1 MTTPCNCSATTPI
14 NKPLSCYLAEAS
26 AGTSKYFVTG
36 NLIYLATVNLVMP
49 VLAGFVL
56 PIVLAKL
63 MNRGPAPSTD
73 PTTVI
78 IPIESQLLLP
88 LSPATKTFYS
98 GTAAFFG
105 MFTNSFTLSIAN
117 QVSNTGLSVTGAG
130 SGTTASG
137 LSAKDIINIALAL
150 ISFGALTWDYI
161 QQSLCQH
168 DLQN

>member
-1 MTTPCNCSATTPI
+1 
-14 NKPLSCYLAEAS
+14 LADAS
-26 AGTSKYFVTG
+26 AETQKYFVTG

-49 VLAGFVL
+49 ILAGFVL

-63 MNRGPAPSTD
+63 THQG
-73 PTTVI
+73 TVSI
-78 IPIESQLLLP
+78 PVQVVPIEPSSDSMP
-88 LSPATKTFYS
+88 IEPMSSAAKAFYS
-98 GTAAFFG
+98 GTASLLG
-105 MFTNSFTLSIAN
+105 MFTNRFTLSVAN
-117 QVSNTGLSVTGAG
+117 QVSNTGLSVTDVG

-168 DLQN
+168 DRQN